1 MESLLISIV
10 IAMLVFG
17 VLFWIISVIPIPEP
31 FGRIAQVVLGVV
43 LLIWLIR
50 LLLPLSGIR

>member
-17 VLFWIISVIPIPEP
+17 VLFWIISVLPIPDP